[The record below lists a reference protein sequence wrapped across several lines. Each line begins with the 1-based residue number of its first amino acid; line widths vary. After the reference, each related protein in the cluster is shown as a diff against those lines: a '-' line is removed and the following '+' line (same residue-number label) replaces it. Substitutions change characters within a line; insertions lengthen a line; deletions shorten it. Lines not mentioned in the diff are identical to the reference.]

1 MANTGSNQNANNEV
15 NLMPMSEAPDK
26 WLRKQYL
33 PHIWCP
39 GCGIGTILRQVIE
52 QFTKL
57 GWRND
62 EVVFVTG
69 IGCTGRASGY
79 VNAQTLHTIHGRAL
93 PTATGIKMARPD
105 MHVVAMLGDGDG
117 VGIGGNHFIHAAK
130 RNIGITAIVVNNR
143 IYGMTG
149 GQVSPTTPS
158 GAKSSTTPY
167 GNVEPAMDVSKL
179 ALGAGATF
187 VARAHT
193 ANPVYLGQLI
203 RRALEHD
210 GFSVLEVLS
219 QCPTY
224 FGRFNGMPDAVQM
237 LEWFKSNTFMAKSP
251 YEEKEGK
258 IPVGVFRDD
267 KETPELSKSYR
278 QLWEE

>member
-1 MANTGSNQNANNEV
+1 MLNDNTDSRYE
-15 NLMPMSEAPDK
+15 PMSTAPDR
-26 WLRKQYL
+26 WLRKEHL

-149 GQVSPTTPS
+149 GQVSPTTPQGS
-158 GAKSSTTPY
+158 KSTTSPY
-167 GNVEPAMDVSKL
+167 GNVEPAMDVCKL

-187 VARAHT
+187 VARVHT
-193 ANPVYLGQLI
+193 ANPVYVGQI
-203 RRALEHD
+203 IGRALQHE
-210 GFSVLEVLS
+210 GFSVVEVLS

-224 FGRFNGMPDAVQM
+224 FGRFNGMPDPVQM
-237 LEWFKSNTFMAKSP
+237 VQWFKTNTFMAKSP
-251 YEEKEGK
+251 DEEKDGK
-258 IPVGVFRDD
+258 IPIGVFRDD
-267 KETPELSKSYR
+267 KSVPELSMSYR
-278 QLWEE
+278 NLWGAKQS

>member
-1 MANTGSNQNANNEV
+1 VAKKTV
-15 NLMPMSEAPDK
+15 FAPH
-26 WLRKQYL
+26 LV
-33 PHIWCP
+33 P

-224 FGRFNGMPDAVQM
+224 LGVLMVCQM
-237 LEWFKSNTFMAKSP
+237 LCRCWNGSSP
-251 YEEKEGK
+251 THSWQRAPTKKRKGK
-258 IPVGVFRDD
+258 YPSVYSEMIKRRR
-267 KETPELSKSYR
+267 S
-278 QLWEE
+278 